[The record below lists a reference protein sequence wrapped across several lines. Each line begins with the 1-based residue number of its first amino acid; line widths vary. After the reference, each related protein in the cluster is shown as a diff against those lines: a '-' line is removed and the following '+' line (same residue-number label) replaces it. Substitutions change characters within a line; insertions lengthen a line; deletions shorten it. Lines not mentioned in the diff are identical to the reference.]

1 MVPVRFVSEALG
13 QDVDWNS
20 EKQQVSIKTDT
31 PSNNSIAPVSNVS
44 VRDVDDQ
51 GDGRDLEVS
60 FSKSSTESYVDHYR
74 VMVVKASKSFN
85 VSSALKVSSSNYSV
99 VSTSNSNRVVTLS
112 QSSRDVDGDYIKNDQ
127 SYVVYILAI
136 GKGSYSSVLSTSS
149 PKITLTNMSTVTAV
163 TNVKISDINDFG
175 DGRDVSVS
183 FTRPQNDSNTSNYR
197 VFIVKTKDANNF
209 SLTTA
214 NNLSSNYYTTVDKS
228 GSNGST
234 LIATLSSSTRDTS
247 GDFIKNNESYTAFVM
262 SVSNTNSS
270 MNKLSPASL
279 SVTLTVSTPIITQV
293 DDVNDF
299 GDGRDLRVSFNKM
312 SDESNVLSYRIFVV
326 RANNYTNFTLT
337 KANSLPNTY
346 YTQVNKTGNNITQVL
361 SAGAKDTDG
370 YAIQN
375 GVSYRVFIMAVT
387 NNSANN
393 VLSPASN
400 MISLL
405 SNNVVQCRISLP
417 AM

>member
-1 MVPVRFVSEALG
+1 MCHQL
-13 QDVDWNS
+13 
-20 EKQQVSIKTDT
+20 
-31 PSNNSIAPVSNVS
+31 
-44 VRDVDDQ
+44 
-51 GDGRDLEVS
+51 
-60 FSKSSTESYVDHYR
+60 
-74 VMVVKASKSFN
+74 
-85 VSSALKVSSSNYSV
+85 LKVSSPNYSV

-312 SDESNVLSYRIFVV
+312 SDESNVLSYRIFCC
-326 RANNYTNFTLT
+326 
-337 KANSLPNTY
+337 KS
-346 YTQVNKTGNNITQVL
+346 
-361 SAGAKDTDG
+361 
-370 YAIQN
+370 
-375 GVSYRVFIMAVT
+375 
-387 NNSANN
+387 
-393 VLSPASN
+393 
-400 MISLL
+400 
-405 SNNVVQCRISLP
+405 
-417 AM
+417 